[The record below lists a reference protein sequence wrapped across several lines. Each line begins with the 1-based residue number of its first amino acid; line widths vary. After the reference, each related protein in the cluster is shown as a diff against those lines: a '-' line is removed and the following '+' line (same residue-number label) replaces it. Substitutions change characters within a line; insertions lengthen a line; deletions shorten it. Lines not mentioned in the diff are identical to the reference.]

1 MLRHRERMEE
11 NGIAP
16 LTWEGKRSAAA
27 APDAEVVDKPTRRR
41 FSPSYKLRVVE
52 EAGPVHGAGRGRATP
67 ATRGLV
73 LVAPDDMAQGGAE
86 WVAES
91 AVEETRSKAERT
103 ESAGGESA
111 QAGAREHSPG
121 EGTREG
127 APDHRRPGKSCRAA
141 GIEPR
146 GRDELVKAAEAL
158 ATYVGVKPACDALR
172 VARATFYRRRRPS
185 TGHQQPRPTPARAL
199 SEKDRDKVFDTLC
212 SERFVDRS
220 PAEVVATLLDEDVY
234 LCSERTMYRVLASQV
249 PVRERRAQRSHPE
262 YQKPE
267 LIATGP
273 GQVWS
278 WDITRLLG
286 PRKWSY
292 FYLYVIMDIFSR
304 YIVGWMVADRE
315 SSALA
320 GHLIQQSCLKHGVQ
334 PQVLTL
340 HSDRGAPMTSQC
352 TAQLLADLGVTR
364 SLSRPQVS
372 DDNPFS
378 EAQFKTLKYHPSF
391 PGRFEDQGQAKT
403 FCRSFFRWYNAEHR
417 HGGISMLTPE
427 QVHFGNAD
435 QVIAGREAVLREAW
449 AAHPDRFVSGEPKPK
464 PLPEAVWINPPTP
477 SLTTQEIAL

>member
-27 APDAEVVDKPTRRR
+27 APDAEVADKPTRRR

-52 EAGPVHGAGRGRATP
+52 EADRCTEPGEVGRLLRREGLYSSHLTTWRKAVRSGWLRALSKRRGRKP
-67 ATRGLV
+67 
-73 LVAPDDMAQGGAE
+73 
-86 WVAES
+86 S
-91 AVEETRSKAERT
+91 ERNPL
-103 ESAGGESA
+103 EGKVRKLE
-111 QAGAREHSPG
+111 REKHSPG
-121 EGTREG
+121 EGTRQG

-146 GRDELVKAAEAL
+146 GRDELVRAAEAL
-158 ATYVGVKPACDALR
+158 TTYVGVKPACAALR

-199 SEKDRDKVFDTLC
+199 SEKERDKVFNTLC

-267 LIATGP
+267 LMATGP

-278 WDITRLLG
+278 WDVTRLLG

-292 FYLYVIMDIFSR
+292 FYLCVIMDIFSR

-320 GHLIQQSCLKHGVQ
+320 GRLIQQSCLKHGVQ
-334 PQVLTL
+334 PRVLTL

>member
-1 MLRHRERMEE
+1 MEE

-52 EAGPVHGAGRGRATP
+52 EADRCTEPGEVGRLLRREGLYSSHLTTWRKAARRGSLRA
-67 ATRGLV
+67 L
-73 LVAPDDMAQGGAE
+73 
-86 WVAES
+86 S
-91 AVEETRSKAERT
+91 ERT

-121 EGTREG
+121 
-127 APDHRRPGKSCRAA
+127 A
-141 GIEPR
+141 R

-199 SEKDRDKVFDTLC
+199 SEKERDEVFDMLC

-267 LIATGP
+267 LMATGP

-320 GHLIQQSCLKHGVQ
+320 GRLIQQSCLKHGVQ

-403 FCRSFFRWYNAEHR
+403 FCRSFFRSYNAEHR

-477 SLTTQEIAL
+477 SLTTQEIAYWVLSRPRPYRSLLKGRSPSRVAARSSPSSRCRR